1 MVVDLL
7 SGKTARVVVCILFI
21 GLAGP
26 ALALEPPT
34 PEQFQRYRMDGT
46 LAMRIAQ
53 AREFGNH
60 LMPEYMQDRL
70 IRKVRSLSS
79 PLNGGAVAPSTQVMA
94 PPSGRRGMPTRGTVR
109 ILALL
114 IDFSDYPGVTTPQTF
129 ASRLFGDGTGVL
141 PYDSLRNF
149 YLRSS
154 YDQLTI
160 EGNVLGWYTT
170 PYARSTVTET
180 TQGRQALIKE
190 ALDYYDQQG
199 HDFAQYDNDGDGA
212 IDYFCVF
219 WAGPHG
225 EWASFW
231 WGYYTS
237 FTDSTYRL
245 DGKRLRSYSWQ
256 WELYSYPSGSFSSKT
271 VIHETGHALGL
282 PDYYDYDDSVG
293 PRGGVG
299 GLDIMDSSGDHNCF
313 SKFVLDWIEPVVVS
327 SGSRTLQLR
336 GSGLYPDAVLFMPS
350 AVPGQ
355 IFAEY
360 FMVQNRHRIGND
372 TGLFTGSD
380 GLVVW
385 HVDATLNSS
394 GTNFLYNN
402 SYTERKLLKLVQADG
417 LEQIETFDASADAG
431 DYYKAGMTLGPLT
444 TPNTDRYDGT
454 ATGMGITNITG
465 TTSPMNLTVYSLDSP
480 PVCGILNPVDGQT
493 VYGTVPVSVSVS
505 DDVGIDRVELY
516 AGGVLRSTLTAPP
529 YNFSLDTTVLDNGTR
544 LVEAVAYDTI
554 LQAGSAAVSVV
565 VDNLYAP
572 ANLKVERKVNRS
584 LLLREYVDVLTWNN
598 NSRNTSVASF
608 CVYIVNGTTRQLIDE
623 VFIGAAGTTYRS
635 FHRSIDPASEYTYEV
650 VGVGAAGRESPAG
663 SVTAR

>member
-1 MVVDLL
+1 MMVDLL
-7 SGKTARVVVCILFI
+7 SGKGARAVAFVLIL

-34 PEQFQRYRMDGT
+34 PEQLQRYRMDGT

-53 AREFGNH
+53 ARAYGNH
-60 LMPEYMQDRL
+60 LMPEHMQDRL
-70 IRKVRSLSS
+70 IRKVKSLSS
-79 PLNGGAVAPSTQVMA
+79 SLKGEAVAPSTQIMA
-94 PPSGRRGMPTRGTVR
+94 PPPGRRGMPTRGTVR

-199 HDFAQYDNDGDGA
+199 HDFAQYDNDEDGA

-237 FTDSTYRL
+237 FSDSTYRL

-256 WELYSYPSGSFSSKT
+256 WELYSYPNGSFNSKT

-282 PDYYDYDDSVG
+282 PDYYDYDDDVG

-313 SKFVLDWIEPVVVS
+313 SKFMLDWIEPVVVS
-327 SGSRTLQLR
+327 AGSRTLQLR
-336 GSGLYPDAVLFMPS
+336 GSGIYPDAVLFMPS

-355 IFAEY
+355 IFAEF
-360 FMVQNRHRIGND
+360 FMVQNRHRTGND

-385 HVDATLNSS
+385 HVDSTLNSS

-402 SYTERKLLKLVQADG
+402 SYTEHKLLKLVQADG

-444 TPNTDRYDGT
+444 MPNTDRYDGT

-465 TTSPMNLTVYSLDSP
+465 TTSPMSLTVFSSDDL
-480 PVCGILNPVDGQT
+480 PVCGILSPADGQT
-493 VYGTVPVSVSVS
+493 VYGTVPVDVSAG
-505 DDVGIDRVELY
+505 DDIGISRVELY

-529 YNFSLDTTVLDNGTR
+529 YAFSLDTTVLDNGTR
-544 LVEAVAYDTI
+544 PIEAVAYDTI
-554 LQAGSAAVSVV
+554 LQTASAAVSVV

-572 ANLKVERKVNRS
+572 ANLKAERKVNRS
-584 LLLREYVDVLTWNN
+584 LLLREYVDVLTWND
-598 NSRNTSVASF
+598 NSRNTSVVSF
-608 CVYIVNGTTRQLIDE
+608 RVYVVNGAGRQLIDE
-623 VFIGAAGTTYRS
+623 VPVGAAGTTYRS
-635 FHRSIDPASEYTYEV
+635 FHRNVDPASACNYEIV
-650 VGVGAAGRESPAG
+650 SVGAAGRESPAG
-663 SVTAR
+663 TITAR

>member
-1 MVVDLL
+1 
-7 SGKTARVVVCILFI
+7 
-21 GLAGP
+21 
-26 ALALEPPT
+26 
-34 PEQFQRYRMDGT
+34 
-46 LAMRIAQ
+46 
-53 AREFGNH
+53 
-60 LMPEYMQDRL
+60 
-70 IRKVRSLSS
+70 
-79 PLNGGAVAPSTQVMA
+79 
-94 PPSGRRGMPTRGTVR
+94 
-109 ILALL
+109 
-114 IDFSDYPGVTTPQTF
+114 VTTPQTF

-237 FTDSTYRL
+237 FSDSTYRL

-256 WELYSYPSGSFSSKT
+256 WELYNYPNGSFNSKT

-282 PDYYDYDDSVG
+282 PDYYDYDDDVG

-313 SKFVLDWIEPVVVS
+313 SKFMLDWIEPVVVS
-327 SGSRTLQLR
+327 AGSRTLQLR
-336 GSGLYPDAVLFMPS
+336 GSGIYPDAVLFMPS

-355 IFAEY
+355 IFAEF
-360 FMVQNRHRIGND
+360 FMVQNRHRTGND

-385 HVDATLNSS
+385 HVDSTLNSS

-402 SYTERKLLKLVQADG
+402 SYTEHKLLKLVQADG

-444 TPNTDRYDGT
+444 MPNTDRYDGT

-465 TTSPMNLTVYSLDSP
+465 TTSPMSLTVFSSDDL
-480 PVCGILNPVDGQT
+480 PVCGILSPADGQT
-493 VYGTVPVSVSVS
+493 VYGTVPVDVSAG
-505 DDVGIDRVELY
+505 DDVGISRVELY

-529 YNFSLDTTVLDNGTR
+529 YAFSLDTTVLDNGTR

-554 LQAGSAAVSVV
+554 LQTASSLRLSRGRQPLRAGEPQGGEKGEPQFAAPGVRRRP
-565 VDNLYAP
+565 DLERQRPQYERRLIPGLHGERGGAP
-572 ANLKVERKVNRS
+572 AYRRGAGRGGGDDLPLVPQERRPRLGVQLRNRERRS
-584 LLLREYVDVLTWNN
+584 GRPGEPGRHDHGAV
-598 NSRNTSVASF
+598 NSRSF
-608 CVYIVNGTTRQLIDE
+608 PY
-623 VFIGAAGTTYRS
+623 S
-635 FHRSIDPASEYTYEV
+635 
-650 VGVGAAGRESPAG
+650 
-663 SVTAR
+663 

>member
-1 MVVDLL
+1 MAVDLL
-7 SGKTARVVVCILFI
+7 SGKAARVVVFVLII

-34 PEQFQRYRMDGT
+34 PEQLQRYRMDGT

-53 AREFGNH
+53 ARAYGNH
-60 LMPEYMQDRL
+60 LMPEHMQDRL
-70 IRKVRSLSS
+70 IRKVKSLSS
-79 PLNGGAVAPSTQVMA
+79 SLKGEAVAPSTQIMA
-94 PPSGRRGMPTRGTVR
+94 PPPGRRGMPTRGTVR

-237 FTDSTYRL
+237 YSDSTYRL

-256 WELYSYPSGSFSSKT
+256 WELYSYPNGSFSSKT

-282 PDYYDYDDSVG
+282 PDYYDYDDDAG

-313 SKFVLDWIEPVVVS
+313 SKFMLDWIEPVVVS
-327 SGSRTLQLR
+327 AGSRTLQLR
-336 GSGLYPDAVLFMPS
+336 GSGLFPDAVLFMPS

-355 IFAEY
+355 IFAEF
-360 FMVQNRHRIGND
+360 FMVQNRHRTGND

-385 HVDATLNSS
+385 HVDSTLNSS

-402 SYTERKLLKLVQADG
+402 STSEHKLLKLVQADG
-417 LEQIETFDASADAG
+417 LEQIETFDAAADAG

-444 TPNTDRYDGT
+444 MPNTDRYDGT
-454 ATGMGITNITG
+454 ATGMGVTNITG
-465 TTSPMNLTVYSLDSP
+465 TTNPMSLTVFSSDDL
-480 PVCGILNPVDGQT
+480 PVCGILSPAGGQT
-493 VYGTVPVSVSVS
+493 VYGTVPVDVSAG
-505 DDVGIDRVELY
+505 DDIGISRVELY

-529 YNFSLDTTVLDNGTR
+529 YAFSLDTTVLDNGTR
-544 LVEAVAYDTI
+544 PIEAVAYDTI
-554 LQAGSAAVSVV
+554 LQTASAAVSVV

-572 ANLKVERKVNRS
+572 ANLKAERKVNRS
-584 LLLREYVDVLTWNN
+584 LLLREYVDVLTWND
-598 NSRNTSVASF
+598 NSRNTSVVSF
-608 CVYIVNGTTRQLIDE
+608 RVYVVNGAGRQLIDE
-623 VFIGAAGTTYRS
+623 VPVGAAGTTYRS
-635 FHRSIDPASEYTYEV
+635 FHRNVDPASACNYEIV
-650 VGVGAAGRESPAG
+650 SVGAAGRESPAG
-663 SVTAR
+663 TITAR

>member
-1 MVVDLL
+1 MVADLL
-7 SGKTARVVVCILFI
+7 SGTAARAARFVLII

-34 PEQFQRYRMDGT
+34 PEQLRRYRMDGT
-46 LAMRIAQ
+46 LAMRVAQ
-53 AREFGNH
+53 ARAYGNH
-60 LMPEYMQDRL
+60 LMPEDMQDRL
-70 IRKVRSLSS
+70 VRKVRSLSS
-79 PLNGGAVAPSTQVMA
+79 PLKGETVAPSTQVMA

-114 IDFSDYPGVTTPQTF
+114 IAFSDYPGVTTPQTF

-154 YDQLTI
+154 YDRLTI

-170 PYARSTVTET
+170 PYARSTVAET
-180 TQGRQALIKE
+180 TQGRQALIRE
-190 ALDYYDQQG
+190 ALDHYDQQG

-237 FTDSTYRL
+237 FSDSTYRL

-313 SKFVLDWIEPVVVS
+313 SKFMLDWIEPVVVS
-327 SGSRTLQLR
+327 TGSRTLQLR

-350 AVPGQ
+350 AVPGR

-360 FMVQNRHRIGND
+360 FMVQNRHRAGND

-385 HVDATLNSS
+385 HVDSTLNSS

-417 LEQIETFDASADAG
+417 LEQIETFDAWADAG

-444 TPNTDRYDGT
+444 TPNTDRYGGT
-454 ATGMGITNITG
+454 ATGMGVTNITG
-465 TTSPMNLTVYSLDSP
+465 TTSPMSLTVYSSDSP
-480 PVCGILNPVDGQT
+480 PVCGILGPADGQT
-493 VYGTVPVSVSVS
+493 VYGTVPVNVSAG
-505 DDVGIDRVELY
+505 DDVGISRVELY

-529 YNFSLDTTVLDNGTR
+529 YTFSLDTTVLDNGTR
-544 LVEAVAYDTI
+544 IVEAVAYDTI
-554 LQAGSAAVSVV
+554 LQTGSAAVPVV

-572 ANLKVERKVNRS
+572 ANLKAERKVNRS
-584 LLLREYVDVLTWNN
+584 LLLREYVDVLTWS
-598 NSRNTSVASF
+598 NSGRNTSVASF
-608 CVYIVNGTTRQLIDE
+608 RVYVVNGTGRQLIDE
-623 VFIGAAGTTYRS
+623 IPIGAAGTTYRS
-635 FHRSIDPASEYTYEV
+635 FHRNVDPALACTYEV
-650 VGVGAAGRESPAG
+650 VSVGAAGRESPAG